1 MGDDKLGA
9 SDRLN
14 ALRATGLL
22 DSPRDVQFD
31 QLTRLAASILRVPN
45 ALVTLVAADRQYVKS
60 NSEVETFNPPGSSQT
75 LDLSFCRHVVTSEE
89 AFVVPDAREHPLV
102 RDSGAIAAGVVSYAG
117 VPLTFEGQSIGA
129 LCVIDSRPRQWSA
142 EEVETLRTLARSAI
156 QLMSEKHLERSEKV
170 GALAEQP
177 STLVESLSNHL
188 QSLEAYDQL
197 LAGTS
202 LDLQAEAQARHL
214 VGETLQRLQESS
226 QDASQPDDPEL
237 HGLVLDYLES
247 ERSRSEAT
255 SAFAGGKINLQE
267 LQATIIRH
275 DDALGAL
282 RLAALDRGAKL

>member
-60 NSEVETFNPPGSSQT
+60 NSEVETFNPPGSSQA

>member
-188 QSLEAYDQL
+188 HSLEAYDQL